1 MELAIKEEN
10 TKSKVLDFSG
20 VNLIMYL
27 RAFDIKKDTFDSRK
41 RYTDFES
48 QILENYYD
56 EKSQTADRLVIEGE
70 YVGRTYDNLDVIK
83 SKFIKKL

>member
-20 VNLIMYL
+20 ANLIMYL
-27 RAFDIKKDTFDSRK
+27 RGFDIKNDTFDSGK
-41 RYTDFES
+41 RYTDFEI

-56 EKSQTADRLVIEGE
+56 EKRQTADILVIEGE